1 MKEDHTFT
9 PIKHKRYMATRNL
22 VSASVTDEAMTAV
35 KKGIADITAAL
46 PFLIALRAI
55 DRRKMQTMGQKSV
68 DFVNMALRAAETFPQ
83 YLLSSFNKDEFA
95 KDVTLID
102 RLWKIRIEV
111 AGVLEKLDDTIY
123 AASVDAMQAANE
135 VYDYL
140 KTASERDQAAK
151 AIVDDMRKRYDRP
164 SKKSADGKKPEEK
177 PQPNPQPKP
186 NPKPGNDQ
194 G

>member
-1 MKEDHTFT
+1 
-9 PIKHKRYMATRNL
+9 MATRNL

-46 PFLIALRAI
+46 PFLIALRAV

-83 YLLSSFNKDEFA
+83 YLLSSFDKDEFA

-123 AASVDAMQAANE
+123 ATSVDAMQAANE

-140 KTASERDQAAK
+140 KTASARDQAAK

-164 SKKSADGKKPEEK
+164 SKKASNDPKKPADPKQPADPKK
-177 PQPNPQPKP
+177 PDTPK
-186 NPKPGNDQ
+186 KPGTGGDPDIHLPEE
-194 G
+194 

>member
-1 MKEDHTFT
+1 
-9 PIKHKRYMATRNL
+9 MATRNL
-22 VSASVTDEAMTAV
+22 VSASVTDEAITAV

-95 KDVTLID
+95 KDVILID

-186 NPKPGNDQ
+186 NPKPGNDDDDDVHIPAN
-194 G
+194 

>member
-1 MKEDHTFT
+1 
-9 PIKHKRYMATRNL
+9 MATRNL

-46 PFLIALRAI
+46 PFLIALRAV

-83 YLLSSFNKDEFA
+83 YLLSSFDKDEFA

-123 AASVDAMQAANE
+123 ATSVDAMQAANE

-140 KTASERDQAAK
+140 KTASARDQAAK
-151 AIVDDMRKRYDRP
+151 AIVDDMRKRYERP
-164 SKKSADGKKPEEK
+164 SKKSKDDPKQPADPKKPADPKQPDTPKKPKDNEPDIHLPEE
-177 PQPNPQPKP
+177 
-186 NPKPGNDQ
+186 
-194 G
+194 

>member
-1 MKEDHTFT
+1 
-9 PIKHKRYMATRNL
+9 MATRNL
-22 VSASVTDEAMTAV
+22 VSASVTDEAITAV

-151 AIVDDMRKRYDRP
+151 AIVDDMRKRYERP

-186 NPKPGNDQ
+186 NPKPGNDDDDDVHIPAN
-194 G
+194 

>member
-1 MKEDHTFT
+1 
-9 PIKHKRYMATRNL
+9 MATRNL

-140 KTASERDQAAK
+140 KTASERDQATK

-186 NPKPGNDQ
+186 NPKPGNDDDDDVHIPAN
-194 G
+194 